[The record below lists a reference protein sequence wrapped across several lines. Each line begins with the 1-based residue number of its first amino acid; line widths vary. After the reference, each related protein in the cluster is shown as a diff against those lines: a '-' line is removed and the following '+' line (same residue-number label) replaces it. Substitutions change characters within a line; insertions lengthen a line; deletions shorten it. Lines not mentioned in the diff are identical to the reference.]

1 MTENVI
7 VKQLQGIA
15 TRLTGDLELQKN
27 LMQEMFV
34 HLVRVQTAEPGQTL
48 SWYLKSCEFHARRRL
63 RIGGGI
69 DSPDRPGDETVPGA
83 NNHPGS
89 GAHTPAAAGQI
100 VIQGEVI
107 TTNTLD
113 LVLPHLSDMQQR
125 ILFLLMKG
133 CGVRAAGRELG
144 ITHPAVIK
152 HRKKIVRIA
161 RELLQESEG
170 VGVAVA
176 VRNGVN
182 GNGNGS
188 ANGNGEPHTG

>member
-7 VKQLQGIA
+7 VRQLQGIA
-15 TRLTGDLELQKN
+15 TRLTGDPELQKE

-63 RIGGGI
+63 RLGGGI
-69 DSPDRPGDETVPGA
+69 DSPGRNGDETAHGT
-83 NNHPGS
+83 NDHRGS
-89 GAHTPAAAGQI
+89 GAHTPATVDQI

-133 CGVRAAGRELG
+133 CGVREAGRELG

-152 HRKKIVRIA
+152 HRKKIARIA

-176 VRNGVN
+176 VRNG
-182 GNGNGS
+182 
-188 ANGNGEPHTG
+188 GNGEPHTS